1 MRKRGISFHDSAGHR
16 KATFFIDED
25 ASTGI
30 CLVAFYITRNELKR
44 SSISLIALTG
54 MDINST
60 TNIGPNN
67 PFCYSDIS
75 TFASSDCGAIK
86 DQFGSLINNLDNGS
100 PSQTLNLTLAFYCN
114 LSAIFL

>member
-1 MRKRGISFHDSAGHR
+1 
-16 KATFFIDED
+16 
-25 ASTGI
+25 
-30 CLVAFYITRNELKR
+30 
-44 SSISLIALTG
+44 

-114 LSAIFL
+114 LSAIFYNDIACKITIYCKSMSAAIERDHTFSALLYFCAVA